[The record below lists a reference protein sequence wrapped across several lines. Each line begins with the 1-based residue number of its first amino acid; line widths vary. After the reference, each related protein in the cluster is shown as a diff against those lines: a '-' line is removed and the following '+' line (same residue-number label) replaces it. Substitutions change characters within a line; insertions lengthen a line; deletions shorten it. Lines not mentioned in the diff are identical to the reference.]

1 MAIAHYDLFVIG
13 TGNAGKHVAYDAVE
27 AGLNVAIADN
37 REFGGTCANRGCDP
51 KKVLV
56 GLTEIIERSQNLKGK
71 GIAEVPEVRWSD
83 LMEFKKTFTGAVP
96 FTTEEKLKDQGI
108 TLYHQ
113 SPKFLDENTLS
124 VEGKTVTADKIVIA
138 TGNIPMHLNI
148 PGDEHTLISD
158 DFLELEALPESI
170 IFIGAGYIGMEFA
183 HIAARCGV
191 DVTIVDVNARILSN
205 FDEDL
210 ALQLQKKSEELGIK
224 FLFNA
229 EAKAIEKLRKNHRL
243 TVDHN
248 GNSEK
253 LKAELIFNT
262 AGRVPAVDELDLE
275 KGNVAFSKKGVAVN
289 TFMQSTTNPSVYACG
304 DVSDTSNLPLT
315 PVAHQ
320 EAYYVSKNI
329 LNGNSAEVDVPATPS
344 VVFTIPQLASVG
356 LTEQEAQKQGYDFE
370 VKTASVEDWYNAKR
384 LNETHYAYKTLID
397 KKTGQLLGA
406 HLLSSEAAET
416 INLFMMAMHS
426 KLEVNTLKGMVFSYP
441 SWANDIKSML

>member
-1 MAIAHYDLFVIG
+1 
-13 TGNAGKHVAYDAVE
+13 
-27 AGLNVAIADN
+27 
-37 REFGGTCANRGCDP
+37 
-51 KKVLV
+51 
-56 GLTEIIERSQNLKGK
+56 
-71 GIAEVPEVRWSD
+71 
-83 LMEFKKTFTGAVP
+83 MEFKKTFTGAVP

-253 LKAELIFNT
+253 LKAD
-262 AGRVPAVDELDLE
+262 PAVFMSYTP
-275 KGNVAFSKKGVAVN
+275 GSRVAAAV
-289 TFMQSTTNPSVYACG
+289 PEGAA
-304 DVSDTSNLPLT
+304 NLP
-315 PVAHQ
+315 
-320 EAYYVSKNI
+320 K
-329 LNGNSAEVDVPATPS
+329 
-344 VVFTIPQLASVG
+344 
-356 LTEQEAQKQGYDFE
+356 
-370 VKTASVEDWYNAKR
+370 
-384 LNETHYAYKTLID
+384 
-397 KKTGQLLGA
+397 
-406 HLLSSEAAET
+406 
-416 INLFMMAMHS
+416 
-426 KLEVNTLKGMVFSYP
+426 
-441 SWANDIKSML
+441 